1 MMYALQKIDPPFC
14 GISGI
19 FSPTS
24 KYSVCEDVKMMYT
37 LPKLGTPILWQTW
50 HFFANF

>member
-19 FSPTS
+19 FLPTS
-24 KYSVCEDVKMMYT
+24 EYSVFEDVKVMNAPSY
-37 LPKLGTPILWQTW
+37 
-50 HFFANF
+50 